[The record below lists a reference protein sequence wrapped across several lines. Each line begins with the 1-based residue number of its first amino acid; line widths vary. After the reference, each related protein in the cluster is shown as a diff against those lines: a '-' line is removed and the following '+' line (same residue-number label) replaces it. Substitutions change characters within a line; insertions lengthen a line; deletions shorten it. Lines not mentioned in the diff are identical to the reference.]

1 MALLRQIDLTK
12 PITIYG
18 QRYERITH
26 NGLESLAA
34 KLDQPNLVVCAENV
48 AGTTITLSSE
58 DGDVLLAV
66 LVASACGHIAGD
78 WYKRFERNLQCLSQD
93 AAGHP
98 LLTTWVALEDFEQ
111 FLQSAHF
118 ELFTRLQVQI
128 QGWRELGVE
137 EVCLD
142 GYERAAQ

>member
-48 AGTTITLSSE
+48 AGTAVTLDPE
-58 DGDVLLAV
+58 EGAGLFAV

-98 LLTTWVALEDFEQ
+98 LLTTWVSLEEFEQ
-111 FLQSAHF
+111 FLWSVNF
-118 ELFTRLQVQI
+118 ESFSRLQAQI

-142 GYERAAQ
+142 GYEQVMQ